1 MKVVRKPARIN
12 IRTTHETLQVYGRG
26 RRKLGCPT
34 VTRHDNHVKSG
45 ELDFTIKSGNLEREP
60 VGI

>member
-1 MKVVRKPARIN
+1 MKAVQSFAIAPKRAIN
-12 IRTTHETLQVYGRG
+12 H
-26 RRKLGCPT
+26 KA

-60 VGI
+60 VAI